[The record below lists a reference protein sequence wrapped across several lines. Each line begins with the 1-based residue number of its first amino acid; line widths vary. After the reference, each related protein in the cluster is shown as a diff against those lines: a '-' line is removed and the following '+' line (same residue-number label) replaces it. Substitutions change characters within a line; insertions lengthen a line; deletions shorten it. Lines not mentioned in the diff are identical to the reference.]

1 MEYFVLSLIHP
12 FIHFYDIKVD
22 LILKEINL
30 FFISTVS
37 NGRKCYKLIFS
48 QYSDLK
54 TAYAHF
60 LSF

>member
-37 NGRKCYKLIFS
+37 NTHKCYKLIF
-48 QYSDLK
+48 
-54 TAYAHF
+54 
-60 LSF
+60 